1 MGTAT
6 KSGISWRIQRGGGEA
21 TGGEEE
27 VPHNREHLVQ
37 VPVTCDPSPWARDC
51 LERQSIPGRG
61 RGGHMRG
68 GHLAPNPHAA
78 SVLRDQYPVT
88 AVWED

>member
-6 KSGISWRIQRGGGEA
+6 KSGISWRMQRGGGEA

-37 VPVTCDPSPWARDC
+37 VPVTCAMTQAPGLETAWRDSPY
-51 LERQSIPGRG
+51 QV
-61 RGGHMRG
+61 GGE
-68 GHLAPNPHAA
+68 
-78 SVLRDQYPVT
+78 VDI
-88 AVWED
+88 